1 MSARLVIHAEIE
13 THEDIT
19 EAMRLYVQ
27 VNAENPFNLIRFR
40 DHIVG
45 MASALTQPKTE
56 EEKPQPL
63 EGATQP

>member
-19 EAMRLYVQ
+19 EAMQLWVQ

-40 DHIVG
+40 DHILG
-45 MASALTQPKTE
+45 MAHGLTKKTE
-56 EEKPQPL
+56 KATSDQPI
-63 EGATQP
+63 EGATTS